1 MNYPKI
7 ISMQQHTHK
16 FSIKSKVLCLKYAGE
31 HGYTVIKTPR
41 SHLCLQRQFSALVE
55 N

>member
-1 MNYPKI
+1 
-7 ISMQQHTHK
+7 MQLVAETN
-16 FSIKSKVLCLKYAGE
+16 FSIKTKVLCVKYAGE